1 MIEIIGKLYK
11 KYEEL
16 VMYIIVGVCTMI
28 VSLAS
33 YYILA
38 NPLGIYYQTA
48 NIISW
53 VLAVAFAYVTNKK
66 FVFKSRYSGLSGT
79 AKEMA
84 SFVSSRIASLLA
96 EVISMYFFVQICQI
110 DDNIVKL
117 MNQVLVTVLNYIFS
131 KFWVFRKI
139 SKGTGKCRRV
149 SSYTKKPERK

>member
-1 MIEIIGKLYK
+1 MIELIGKLYK

-66 FVFKSRYSGLSGT
+66 FVFKSRYNGLSGT
-79 AKEMA
+79 AKEMV

-131 KFWVFRKI
+131 KFWVFRK
-139 SKGTGKCRRV
+139 S
-149 SSYTKKPERK
+149 RKTQENPGQ

>member
-1 MIEIIGKLYK
+1 
-11 KYEEL
+11 
-16 VMYIIVGVCTMI
+16 MI

-53 VLAVAFAYVTNKK
+53 ILAVAFAYMTNKK
-66 FVFKSRYSGLSGT
+66 FVFKSPYSGMHNT
-79 AKEMA
+79 VKEMS
-84 SFVSSRIASLLA
+84 SFVSSRVASLLA
-96 EVISMYFFVQICQI
+96 EILSMYFFVQICQI

-131 KFWVFRKI
+131 KFWVFRKS
-139 SKGTGKCRRV
+139 SKTQENKN
-149 SSYTKKPERK
+149 

>member
-1 MIEIIGKLYK
+1 MIEIIRKLYK

-38 NPLGIYYQTA
+38 NPLGIYYQAA

-66 FVFKSRYSGLSGT
+66 FVFKSRYSGLAGT

-96 EVISMYFFVQICQI
+96 EVVSMHFFVQICQI

-131 KFWVFRKI
+131 KFWVFRK
-139 SKGTGKCRRV
+139 S
-149 SSYTKKPERK
+149 RKTQENPGQ

>member
-1 MIEIIGKLYK
+1 MIEIICKLYK

-131 KFWVFRKI
+131 KFWVFRK
-139 SKGTGKCRRV
+139 S
-149 SSYTKKPERK
+149 RKAQENAGE

>member
-1 MIEIIGKLYK
+1 
-11 KYEEL
+11 
-16 VMYIIVGVCTMI
+16 MI

-131 KFWVFRKI
+131 KFWVFRK
-139 SKGTGKCRRV
+139 S
-149 SSYTKKPERK
+149 RKAQENAGE

>member
-53 VLAVAFAYVTNKK
+53 VLAVAFAYVTHKK

-131 KFWVFRKI
+131 KFWVFRK
-139 SKGTGKCRRV
+139 S
-149 SSYTKKPERK
+149 RKAQENAGE

>member
-38 NPLGIYYQTA
+38 NPLDIYYQTA

-131 KFWVFRKI
+131 KFWVFRK
-139 SKGTGKCRRV
+139 S
-149 SSYTKKPERK
+149 RKAQENAGE

>member
-131 KFWVFRKI
+131 KFWVFRK
-139 SKGTGKCRRV
+139 S
-149 SSYTKKPERK
+149 RKAQENAGE

>member
-1 MIEIIGKLYK
+1 MIEIIRKLYK

-131 KFWVFRKI
+131 KFWVFRK
-139 SKGTGKCRRV
+139 S
-149 SSYTKKPERK
+149 RKAQENAGE

>member
-131 KFWVFRKI
+131 KFWVFRK
-139 SKGTGKCRRV
+139 SR
-149 SSYTKKPERK
+149 KPQENAGQ

>member
-1 MIEIIGKLYK
+1 MKDLIVRLYR

-16 VMYIIVGVCTMI
+16 VMYLIVGVCTMI
-28 VSLAS
+28 VSLVS

-38 NPLGIYYQTA
+38 NPMGIYYQAA

-66 FVFKSRYSGLSGT
+66 YVFKSKYTGLSGT
-79 AKEMA
+79 AREMT

-96 EVISMYFFVQICQI
+96 EIVSMYFFVQICQI

-131 KFWVFRKI
+131 KFWVFRK
-139 SKGTGKCRRV
+139 SRQ
-149 SSYTKKPERK
+149 KKEKER

>member
-131 KFWVFRKI
+131 KFWVFRK
-139 SKGTGKCRRV
+139 SR
-149 SSYTKKPERK
+149 

>member
-1 MIEIIGKLYK
+1 MKDLIVRLYR

-16 VMYIIVGVCTMI
+16 VMYLIVGVCTMI
-28 VSLAS
+28 VSLVS

-38 NPLGIYYQTA
+38 NPMGIYYQAA

-66 FVFKSRYSGLSGT
+66 YVFKSKYTGLSGT
-79 AKEMA
+79 AREMT

-96 EVISMYFFVQICQI
+96 EIVSMYFFVQICQI

-131 KFWVFRKI
+131 KFWVFQKSRQ
-139 SKGTGKCRRV
+139 
-149 SSYTKKPERK
+149 KKEKER

>member
-1 MIEIIGKLYK
+1 
-11 KYEEL
+11 
-16 VMYIIVGVCTMI
+16 MI
-28 VSLAS
+28 VSLVS

-131 KFWVFRKI
+131 KFWVFRK
-139 SKGTGKCRRV
+139 S
-149 SSYTKKPERK
+149 RKAQENAGE

>member
-1 MIEIIGKLYK
+1 
-11 KYEEL
+11 
-16 VMYIIVGVCTMI
+16 MYIIVGVCTMI

-131 KFWVFRKI
+131 KFWVFRK
-139 SKGTGKCRRV
+139 SR
-149 SSYTKKPERK
+149 KPQENAGQ

>member
-38 NPLGIYYQTA
+38 KPFGIYYQTA

-131 KFWVFRKI
+131 KFWVFRK
-139 SKGTGKCRRV
+139 S
-149 SSYTKKPERK
+149 RKAQENAGE